1 MLGELT
7 GCLVERDGA
16 TVVAETLPGADHVCP
31 RGCGELAWGGP
42 TLEPRSPAF
51 DYAIDL
57 CLLEHHLADEDRVR
71 VARVSPGQIAS
82 VRFVPR
88 KDTIGE
94 LLGRQRHSGSVVRA
108 GLGTIRVH
116 LWTKWTK
123 IRAIVTDIVNV
134 HEAKTHL
141 SKLLARVE
149 AGEEII
155 LARGGTP
162 IAKIVPIPVKREW
175 AGPGAWKGKYDIP
188 DDAFEW
194 SEAELE
200 EMFNNP
206 VFPNHPDWEDWVR
219 GRGPKPE

>member
-1 MLGELT
+1 M
-7 GCLVERDGA
+7 
-16 TVVAETLPGADHVCP
+16 
-31 RGCGELAWGGP
+31 
-42 TLEPRSPAF
+42 
-51 DYAIDL
+51 
-57 CLLEHHLADEDRVR
+57 
-71 VARVSPGQIAS
+71 
-82 VRFVPR
+82 
-88 KDTIGE
+88 
-94 LLGRQRHSGSVVRA
+94 RA
-108 GLGTIRVH
+108 GLGTIRVQ
-116 LWTKWTK
+116 LWTKWTR
-123 IRAIVTDIVNV
+123 IWAIVTDIVNV

-200 EMFNNP
+200 EMFSNP

>member
-1 MLGELT
+1 MLGELA
-7 GCLVERDGA
+7 GCLVERDRA
-16 TVVAETLPGADHVCP
+16 TVVAEALPGADHVCP
-31 RGCGELAWGGP
+31 RGCSEVCRGRP
-42 TLEPRSPAF
+42 TFEPRSPPF
-51 DYAIDL
+51 DHAIHL

-71 VARVSPGQIAS
+71 VARVPPRQIAS

-108 GLGTIRVH
+108 EGDTIRVQ

-200 EMFNNP
+200 DMFGSSI
-206 VFPNHPDWEDWVR
+206 FPDESPGDATEAS
-219 GRGPKPE
+219 